1 MDLRVPSPELIGTFL
16 LAFVRVSGL
25 LFATPVLGNRNVPPQ
40 VRILLSLLFTMAI
53 LPLVPVSRI
62 APESDGFI
70 PAMISE
76 VLLGGML
83 GLIGSLLFAAAEFGG
98 HMAGLQMGFAIA
110 NILNPESESQTSV
123 FSTLTSLTAL
133 LVFVMSDGHHLF
145 IGALV
150 KSFGSL
156 PLGTFVVDA
165 ARTGSLVR
173 MSTGIFT
180 YGLALAAPVLAITLF
195 VTVALGILSR
205 SMPQIDVFFMS
216 FAINISVGLFV
227 FILSIPFFLAGIQKL
242 IGICERELLL
252 VLDVAR

>member
-62 APESDGFI
+62 APEADGFV
-70 PAMISE
+70 PAMVAE
-76 VLLGGML
+76 VILGGFL

-98 HMAGLQMGFAIA
+98 HMAGLQMGFSIA
-110 NILNPESESQTSV
+110 SILNPESESQTSV
-123 FSTLTSLTAL
+123 FATLTSLTAL
-133 LVFVMSDGHHLF
+133 LTFVMSDGHHLF
-145 IGALV
+145 VTALV
-150 KSFGSL
+150 RSFQSL
-156 PLGTFVVDA
+156 PLGTFAIDA
-165 ARTGSLVR
+165 ARAGTLMR
-173 MSTGIFT
+173 MTTGIFA

-195 VTVALGILSR
+195 ITVALGILSR

-216 FAINISVGLFV
+216 FAINISVGIFI

-242 IGICERELLL
+242 IGITERELLF

>member
-62 APESDGFI
+62 APESDAFI
-70 PAMISE
+70 PAMIAE

-145 IGALV
+145 VGALV